1 MASEPKQPGW
11 VDIFSNYLI
20 LSTCKDGELSPLE
33 VSRVQTYG
41 SKIAGAGFQVLAPK
55 QEPHGT
61 QKGKACSRR
70 KPPLGASKRSRRPP
84 STPSRAATLRSLE
97 GVGLSTQLEAES
109 GPWSGDQ
116 PSRSATWIGTHAQCG
131 AHTHTR
137 KQHDGSS
144 SGAES

>member
-1 MASEPKQPGW
+1 MDAKRKSMQSAEAALGRIKAIPTATLNAEP
-11 VDIFSNYLI
+11 
-20 LSTCKDGELSPLE
+20 
-33 VSRVQTYG
+33 
-41 SKIAGAGFQVLAPK
+41 
-55 QEPHGT
+55 
-61 QKGKACSRR
+61 
-70 KPPLGASKRSRRPP
+70 RS
-84 STPSRAATLRSLE
+84 TLRSLE